1 MDTKKAE
8 ARRAVIEQLAQ
19 VKNVGEFRAKKLYE
33 DLNVR
38 SVEELVELAR
48 QGELTKHITG
58 IGAATE
64 KKILDAALAMREEDA
79 TAEEQAAEEQVAEE
93 QAAEEQAAEEQA
105 AEEQAAEEQGEEP
118 SEDAPETARSAEV
131 LIASSDPLP
140 EHTTSAK
147 LDPVEAI
154 DDLVQEDTV
163 IQEQEAR
170 LESPGE
176 EVGAPSLQS
185 VLICPNCGHDTF
197 IAEPGAG
204 ITCCACRREYVER
217 RGVIDLIPP
226 YRQPHS
232 PSQRLMESR
241 FYARFYEDVMR
252 PRLTALVTSRTMRE
266 EYALSADLLDLEPDS
281 RLLDVACGT
290 ANFTRYFARRFDAWG
305 EDPSRA
311 LLVGVDLSAP
321 MLEVARQHIARE
333 DISQPIYLVRGDAA
347 RLPFERGAFDRVHC
361 AAALHLV
368 EDPDEV
374 LRHIA
379 CVLEQDGLFVL
390 TTFIRGKGI
399 VRKLAKRLAEIPTK
413 FKWFDRDALRKKV
426 ERAGF
431 ELLDEFIEE
440 DAITLLARRV

>member
-1 MDTKKAE
+1 MGTRKKAE
-8 ARRAVIEQLAQ
+8 SRRAIIEQLAQ
-19 VKNVGEFRAKKLYE
+19 VKNVGEFRANKLYE
-33 DLNVR
+33 ELEVR
-38 SVEELVELAR
+38 TIEELVELAR
-48 QGELTKHITG
+48 KGELTRNISG

-64 KKILDAALAMREEDA
+64 KKILEAALSMSHQEEESQEEEAAADEARE
-79 TAEEQAAEEQVAEE
+79 AA
-93 QAAEEQAAEEQA
+93 AA
-105 AEEQAAEEQGEEP
+105 GT
-118 SEDAPETARSAEV
+118 PEI
-131 LIASSDPLP
+131 LIASSEPRST
-140 EHTTSAK
+140 HTTSAT

-154 DDLVQEDTV
+154 DDIASEGEPSPIEQERLTTPAEDTG
-163 IQEQEAR
+163 
-170 LESPGE
+170 SPT
-176 EVGAPSLQS
+176 LQG
-185 VLICPNCGHDTF
+185 VLVCPNCGHDTF

-232 PSQRLMESR
+232 PSQRIMESR

-290 ANFTRYFARRFDAWG
+290 ANFTRYFARRLDAYG

-311 LLVGVDLSAP
+311 LLVGIDLSAP

-333 DISQPIYLVRGDAA
+333 EIAQPIYLVRGDAA

-374 LRHIA
+374 LRHVA
-379 CVLEQDGLFVL
+379 CVLEEDGLLVL
-390 TTFIRGKGI
+390 TTFVKGEGFL
-399 VRKLAKRLAEIPTK
+399 RKIAKRLAEIPTK
-413 FKWFDRDALRKKV
+413 FRWFDHAELRSKI

-431 ELLDEFIEE
+431 EILDEFIEE
-440 DAITLLARRV
+440 DAITIQARRV